1 MMRRAILVA
10 IGLVIWAGT
19 AWAADPLAEARRLY
33 NAGRYD
39 AAAQAAQDAMAVA
52 GQADAARVVLGRI
65 QLERFRQ
72 TSDPADLTAARQ
84 SLRSVDSKFL
94 TYSERLELTIGQAEV
109 LYLDQRFGAAA
120 ELFEQSLDRSVILGP
135 AAHVRVLDWWAT
147 ALDRHAQQA
156 PAEHRGAVYA
166 RIMERMAAEMSLDSG
181 STAASYW
188 MVAAARG
195 SGDLERAWQAAIA
208 GWVRASLSADG
219 AEVLRADLDR
229 LVTQV
234 IIPERAA
241 RLHPANPPDA
251 ASVMETDWATFKAEW
266 NK

>member
-1 MMRRAILVA
+1 MRRAILVA
-10 IGLVIWAGT
+10 IGLLVSVGT
-19 AWAADPLAEARRLY
+19 ARAADPLGEARRLY

-39 AAAQAAQDAMAVA
+39 AAALAAHEALALE

-72 TSDPADLTAARQ
+72 TSDPGDLTAARQ
-84 SLRSVDSKFL
+84 SLRSVDSKSL
-94 TYSERLELTIGQAEV
+94 KYNERLELAIGQAEV
-109 LYLDQRFGAAA
+109 LYLDQRYGAAA
-120 ELFEQSLDRSVILGP
+120 ELFEQSLERSVILGP
-135 AAHVRVLDWWAT
+135 TAHERVLDWWAT
-147 ALDRHAQQA
+147 ALDRHAQVG
-156 PAEHRGAVYA
+156 PAEQRSAVYA
-166 RIMERMAAEMSLDSG
+166 RVMQRMATEMSLDSG

-208 GWVRASLSADG
+208 GWVRASLSPDG
-219 AEVLRADLDR
+219 AEGLRADLDR

-251 ASVMETDWATFKAEW
+251 AGVMQTDWESFKAEW
-266 NK
+266 NR